1 MSREPRIYAPAERP
15 DVIVRLPDGTEA
27 VGELRAWFPVGDD
40 EWEAQ
45 VSWRPAGTTT
55 RQIDRFA
62 AGDVRPDMSVGRSTV
77 EP

>member
-15 DVIVRLPDGTEA
+15 DVEVLVDGEWL

-40 EWEAQ
+40 EWVAQ
-45 VSWRPAGTTT
+45 VQYRPAGTTT

-77 EP
+77 EE